1 MKQVQCR
8 KQQAQTTQ
16 ENENQCQNRDAVVH
30 QLNSGSIYCRLHGVV
45 STSLDG
51 HLDCHMLMSPYAS
64 QEAQAPS
71 YSTTSHDL
79 NHNTCHLCTFWSFCK
94 TVPLF
99 DFLLGDTLRLKRLS
113 IPIVFQISLGNVFY
127 TASSVQFCNARAVWY
142 NWERPLQPIVASL
155 VLSSFESKGACC
167 KHVETI

>member
-1 MKQVQCR
+1 M
-8 KQQAQTTQ
+8 
-16 ENENQCQNRDAVVH
+16 VH

-45 STSLDG
+45 STSPDG
-51 HLDCHMLMSPYAS
+51 HLDCHLLMSPYAS

-71 YSTTSHDL
+71 YSTTSHDALGLKKADWYVFSLANIKVRAEGRHWCATFL
-79 NHNTCHLCTFWSFCK
+79 NHNTCHVCTFWSFCK

-113 IPIVFQISLGNVFY
+113 IPIVIQISLGNVFY

-142 NWERPLQPIVASL
+142 NWERPLQPIVAL
-155 VLSSFESKGACC
+155 PWAFQF
-167 KHVETI
+167 